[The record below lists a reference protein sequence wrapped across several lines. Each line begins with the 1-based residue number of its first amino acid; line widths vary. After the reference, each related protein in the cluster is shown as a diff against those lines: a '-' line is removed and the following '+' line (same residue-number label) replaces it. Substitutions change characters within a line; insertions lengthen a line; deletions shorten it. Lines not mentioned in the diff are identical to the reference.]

1 MELAIEIR
9 NLKKSFGGRSV
20 VNGVTFDVPKGE
32 CFGLLGP
39 NGAGKTTILRMLSG
53 STRVQEGEL
62 FMLGLSIQS
71 SLREIKSRI
80 GVVPQGDGL
89 DPELTVFENLLIY
102 SRYLGFQGLGAED
115 RIHEL
120 LKSVA
125 LDDRAEQLVDTLSGG
140 LKRRLAF
147 IRALLAD
154 PELLIL
160 DEPTAQL
167 DPQARNWTWDFL
179 RGERERGRT
188 IIITT
193 HDMTE
198 AELLCDRVALIS
210 KGRLI
215 DLETPKNLIEKY
227 WGPEVIEL
235 KMNRTDIGYYS
246 NRLRERKV
254 EYQVFGDSILAKTTP
269 EFTQGDLFKGFKSPL
284 MAVRKP
290 NLNDVFLKLTGT
302 GLQEGESI

>member
-1 MELAIEIR
+1 
-9 NLKKSFGGRSV
+9 
-20 VNGVTFDVPKGE
+20 
-32 CFGLLGP
+32 
-39 NGAGKTTILRMLSG
+39 
-53 STRVQEGEL
+53 
-62 FMLGLSIQS
+62 
-71 SLREIKSRI
+71 
-80 GVVPQGDGL
+80 
-89 DPELTVFENLLIY
+89 VFENLLIY